1 MLDWWWLSAH
11 HKISH
16 NHDLPIKITLCSA
29 GRAYRSR
36 CVAAGSG
43 PRGSDTSPYG
53 PAAGSRSSSPGSPWR
68 EERAPSAESSLVRSG
83 TVRRS
88 IITDILN
95 RKIHQTD
102 NFSAVSSI
110 SLAISFLPPSLIYF
124 LCGFIVSLLP
134 PSFLPLLLLLTHS
147 SDSRSLVSFSLS
159 LKQPRECML
168 SRTSGSISSA
178 VASVLMA
185 TFLGTGCSGSGS
197 FFPALQHDTCK

>member
-11 HKISH
+11 HQISH

-110 SLAISFLPPSLIYF
+110 SLAISFLPLLPSLIYF

-134 PSFLPLLLLLTHS
+134 HPSSPCSSSSLTPQTAGLWSVFPCLWS
-147 SDSRSLVSFSLS
+147 SPESACSPGRQGRS
-159 LKQPRECML
+159 PRL
-168 SRTSGSISSA
+168 
-178 VASVLMA
+178 
-185 TFLGTGCSGSGS
+185 
-197 FFPALQHDTCK
+197 